1 MWLCLPHEVP
11 TATLSSD
18 VRRLSKD
25 SQIPKWLNRQ
35 EICQAKHSTPNT
47 QPFWREISFPPHPP
61 PLMDNAGYYLSHI
74 GFDHKKDPAKL
85 IVLSHRLNLPM
96 SMPLAIKYAGLS
108 LRWLHSCDE
117 ELLTTFLP
125 LVENENAVLRSM
137 VSTLMGRK
145 CKGMTPE
152 DIHNVTKEK
161 DFANKCV

>member
-1 MWLCLPHEVP
+1 MKEQEQRNGHSHYALLADSVDVLPFYDKYQFRDGV
-11 TATLSSD
+11 TICDIILSG
-18 VRRLSKD
+18 VLE
-25 SQIPKWLNRQ
+25 Q
-35 EICQAKHSTPNT
+35 
-47 QPFWREISFPPHPP
+47 
-61 PLMDNAGYYLSHI
+61 LMDNAGYYLSHI

-161 DFANKCV
+161 DFAKKCV